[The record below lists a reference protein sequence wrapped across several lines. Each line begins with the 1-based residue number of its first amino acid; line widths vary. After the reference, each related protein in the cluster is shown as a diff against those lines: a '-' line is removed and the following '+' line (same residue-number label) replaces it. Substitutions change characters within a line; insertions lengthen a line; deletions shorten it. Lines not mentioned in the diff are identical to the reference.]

1 MRDVLIS
8 RNATTKMLREY
19 AEVKFACGETELA
32 NGILKAANYIEKD
45 NIPAACD
52 MDKVVEQ
59 LEGVLLN
66 LTFYKDDNSKAWNRA
81 IHKAVEIVKSGG
93 IE

>member
-8 RNATTKMLREY
+8 RNAAVKMLREY
-19 AEVKFACGETELA
+19 AEVKFACGETELSIV
-32 NGILKAANYIEKD
+32 ILTELNYMEYD

-52 MDKVVEQ
+52 MDNVVEQ
-59 LEGVLLN
+59 LVGVLLN

>member
-45 NIPAACD
+45 NIPAAYNV
-52 MDKVVEQ
+52 DKVVER
-59 LEGVLLN
+59 LEVN
-66 LTFYKDDNSKAWNRA
+66 SMYAQADDESFVMLDD
-81 IHKAVEIVKSGG
+81 AVKIVKSGG